1 MIAAFFIQWGKY
13 KEVAIVN
20 EPLIGSFKWM
30 KSLNRSLILNTIRT
44 HGEVSRAEIAK
55 ITKLTPP
62 TVTNI
67 VSELLDN
74 KLVIESDLGA
84 STGGRR
90 PIMLRINADAYHIV
104 GVDIGIHRLRAVVTN
119 LNADIK
125 AAEKLALPPRV
136 DEAALICHLI
146 DTVKLVL
153 KKAGIS
159 AGDLMGIGLGMHG
172 LVDPAAGKAIF
183 APNFGLRDI
192 SLREPLEREFQVPV
206 HVENDVVAF
215 ALGESWFGEGT
226 DTGNFIAVNIGEGV
240 GAGIVLNGQLYKGAT
255 YSAGEIGHTTVEM
268 DGPRCTCGNYGC
280 LQSLVSGPALVRQA
294 VQRLEAGERSLIREQ
309 CGEDPEAITGEM
321 IAQAARQGDPLA
333 IDLFR
338 RVGRYLGIGLANLIN
353 TLNPR
358 KIILGGG
365 VTNAAD
371 LFLEETRRTIHERAM
386 DTPANAVSI
395 VITNLGEYASAIG
408 AVTIVLDGLFA
419 PQAHR

>member
-104 GVDIGIHRLRAVVTN
+104 GVDIGIHWLRTVVTN

-136 DEAALICHLI
+136 DEAALIGHLI

-294 VQRLEAGERSLIREQ
+294 VQRLEAGERSLIREL

>member
-1 MIAAFFIQWGKY
+1 M
-13 KEVAIVN
+13 N

-104 GVDIGIHRLRAVVTN
+104 GVDIGIHWLRTVVTN

-136 DEAALICHLI
+136 DEAALIGHLI

-172 LVDPAAGKAIF
+172 LVDPSAGKAIF

-192 SLREPLEREFQVPV
+192 SLREPLECEFQVPV

-268 DGPRCTCGNYGC
+268 NGPRCTCGNYGC

-294 VQRLEAGERSLIREQ
+294 AQRLEAGERSLIREL
-309 CGEDPEAITGEM
+309 CGDDPEAITGEM

-333 IDLFR
+333 LDLFR

-395 VITNLGEYASAIG
+395 VITNQGEYASAIG

>member
-1 MIAAFFIQWGKY
+1 
-13 KEVAIVN
+13 VN

-74 KLVIESDLGA
+74 KLVIESELGA

-90 PIMLRINADAYHIV
+90 PIMLRINAEAYHIV
-104 GVDIGIHRLRAVVTN
+104 GIDIGIRRLRAVVTN
-119 LNADIK
+119 LNAVIK
-125 AAEKLALPPRV
+125 ASVTLALPPKV
-136 DEAALICHLI
+136 DQHALISHLI

-153 KKAGIS
+153 RKANITER
-159 AGDLMGIGLGMHG
+159 DLMGIGLGMHG
-172 LVDPAAGKAIF
+172 LVDPSAGRAVF
-183 APNFGLRDI
+183 APNFGLRDV
-192 SLREPLEREFQVPV
+192 SLREPMEQEFQVPV

-240 GAGIVLNGQLYKGAT
+240 GAGIVLNGQLYK
-255 YSAGEIGHTTVEM
+255 
-268 DGPRCTCGNYGC
+268 YGC

-294 VQRLEAGERSLIREQ
+294 AQRMLAGEQTLIREL
-309 CGEDPEAITGEM
+309 CGSDPNAITGEM
-321 IAQAARQGDPLA
+321 IDSAARQGDALA
-333 IDLFR
+333 RDIFTR
-338 RVGRYLGIGLANLIN
+338 TGRYLGIGLANLIN

-386 DTPANAVSI
+386 DIPANAVSI
-395 VITNLGEYASAIG
+395 VITNQGEYASAIG

-419 PQAHR
+419 PQAHK

>member
-1 MIAAFFIQWGKY
+1 
-13 KEVAIVN
+13 
-20 EPLIGSFKWM
+20 M

-104 GVDIGIHRLRAVVTN
+104 GVDIGIHWLRTVVTN

-136 DEAALICHLI
+136 DEAALIGHLI

-294 VQRLEAGERSLIREQ
+294 VQRLEAGERSLIREL

>member
-1 MIAAFFIQWGKY
+1 MIAAFFIQWGEY
-13 KEVAIVN
+13 KEVASVN

-104 GVDIGIHRLRAVVTN
+104 GVDIGIHWLRTVVTN

-136 DEAALICHLI
+136 DEAALIGHLI

-172 LVDPAAGKAIF
+172 LVDPSAGKAIF

-192 SLREPLEREFQVPV
+192 SLREPLECEFQVPV

-268 DGPRCTCGNYGC
+268 NGPRCTCGNYGC
-280 LQSLVSGPALVRQA
+280 LQSLVSGPALVCQA
-294 VQRLEAGERSLIREQ
+294 AQRLEAGERSLIREL
-309 CGEDPEAITGEM
+309 CGDDPEAITGEM

-333 IDLFR
+333 LDLFR

-395 VITNLGEYASAIG
+395 VITNQGEYASAIG

>member
-1 MIAAFFIQWGKY
+1 M
-13 KEVAIVN
+13 N

-104 GVDIGIHRLRAVVTN
+104 GVDIGIHWLRTVVTN

-136 DEAALICHLI
+136 DEAALIGHLI

-294 VQRLEAGERSLIREQ
+294 VQRLEAGERSLIREL

>member
-1 MIAAFFIQWGKY
+1 
-13 KEVAIVN
+13 
-20 EPLIGSFKWM
+20 M

-104 GVDIGIHRLRAVVTN
+104 GVDIGIHWLRTVVTN

-136 DEAALICHLI
+136 DEAALIGHLI

-172 LVDPAAGKAIF
+172 LVDPSAGKAIF

-192 SLREPLEREFQVPV
+192 SLREPLECEFQVPV

-268 DGPRCTCGNYGC
+268 NGPRCTCGNYGC

-294 VQRLEAGERSLIREQ
+294 AQRLEAGERSLIREL
-309 CGEDPEAITGEM
+309 CGDDPEAITGEM

-333 IDLFR
+333 LDLFR

-395 VITNLGEYASAIG
+395 VITNQGEYASAIG

>member
-1 MIAAFFIQWGKY
+1 
-13 KEVAIVN
+13 
-20 EPLIGSFKWM
+20 M

-67 VSELLDN
+67 VAELLDN

-90 PIMLRINADAYHIV
+90 PIMLRINAEAYHIV
-104 GVDIGIHRLRAVVTN
+104 GVDIGIRRLRAVVTN

-125 AAEKLALPPRV
+125 ASETLALPPRV
-136 DEAALICHLI
+136 DQAALIGHLI
-146 DTVKLVL
+146 NTVKIVL
-153 KKAGIS
+153 KKASIS
-159 AGDLMGIGLGMHG
+159 ERDLMGIGIGMHG
-172 LVDPAAGKAIF
+172 LVDPSAGKAIF
-183 APNFGLRDI
+183 APNFGLRDV
-192 SLREPLEREFQVPV
+192 SLREPLEEEFQVPV

-255 YSAGEIGHTTVEM
+255 YSAGEIGHTTVDM

-294 VQRLEAGERSLIREQ
+294 AQRMQAGEQTLIREL
-309 CGEDPEAITGEM
+309 CGGDLDSITGEM
-321 IAQAARQGDPLA
+321 IDAAARQGDALA
-333 IDLFR
+333 LDIFKR
-338 RVGRYLGIGLANLIN
+338 TGRYLGIGLANLIN

-395 VITNLGEYASAIG
+395 VITNQGEYASAIG

-419 PQAHR
+419 PQAHK

>member
-1 MIAAFFIQWGKY
+1 
-13 KEVAIVN
+13 
-20 EPLIGSFKWM
+20 M

-74 KLVIESDLGA
+74 KLVIESELGA

-90 PIMLRINADAYHIV
+90 PIMLRINAEAYHIV
-104 GVDIGIHRLRAVVTN
+104 GIDIGIRRLRAVVTN
-119 LNADIK
+119 LNAVIK
-125 AAEKLALPPRV
+125 ASVTLALPPKV
-136 DEAALICHLI
+136 DQHALISHLI

-153 KKAGIS
+153 RKANITER
-159 AGDLMGIGLGMHG
+159 DLMGIGLGMHG
-172 LVDPAAGKAIF
+172 LVDPSAGRAVF
-183 APNFGLRDI
+183 APNFGLRDV
-192 SLREPLEREFQVPV
+192 SLREPMEQEFQVPV

-255 YSAGEIGHTTVEM
+255 YSAGEIGHTTVDM
-268 DGPRCTCGNYGC
+268 NGPKCTCGNYGC

-294 VQRLEAGERSLIREQ
+294 AQRMLAGEQTLIREL
-309 CGEDPEAITGEM
+309 CGSDPNAITGEM
-321 IAQAARQGDPLA
+321 IDSAARQGDALA
-333 IDLFR
+333 RDIFTR
-338 RVGRYLGIGLANLIN
+338 TGRYLGIGLANLIN

-386 DTPANAVSI
+386 DIPANAVSI
-395 VITNLGEYASAIG
+395 VITNQGEYASAIG

-419 PQAHR
+419 PQAHK

>member
-1 MIAAFFIQWGKY
+1 M
-13 KEVAIVN
+13 N

-67 VSELLDN
+67 VAELLDN

-90 PIMLRINADAYHIV
+90 PIMLRINAEAYHIV
-104 GVDIGIHRLRAVVTN
+104 GVDIGIRRLRAVVTN

-125 AAEKLALPPRV
+125 ASETLALPSRV
-136 DEAALICHLI
+136 DQVALIGHLI

-153 KKAGIS
+153 QKANIS
-159 AGDLMGIGLGMHG
+159 EKDLMGIGIGMHG
-172 LVDPAAGKAIF
+172 LVDPSMGKAIF
-183 APNFGLRDI
+183 APNFGLRDV
-192 SLREPLEREFQVPV
+192 SLREPLEQEFQVPV

-215 ALGESWFGEGT
+215 AFGESWFGEGI

-255 YSAGEIGHTTVEM
+255 YSAGEIGHTTVDM
-268 DGPRCTCGNYGC
+268 NGPKCTCGNYGC

-294 VQRLEAGERSLIREQ
+294 AQRMLAGEPTLIREL
-309 CGEDPEAITGEM
+309 CGGDPESITGEM
-321 IAQAARQGDPLA
+321 IDSAARQGDALA
-333 IDLFR
+333 IDIFKR
-338 RVGRYLGIGLANLIN
+338 TGRYLGIGLANLIN

-386 DTPANAVSI
+386 DTPASAVSI
-395 VITNLGEYASAIG
+395 VITNQGEYASAIG
-408 AVTIVLDGLFA
+408 AVTIVLDGLFS
-419 PQAHR
+419 PQANK

>member
-1 MIAAFFIQWGKY
+1 
-13 KEVAIVN
+13 VN

-104 GVDIGIHRLRAVVTN
+104 GVDIGIHWLRTVVTN

-136 DEAALICHLI
+136 DEAALIGHLI

-294 VQRLEAGERSLIREQ
+294 VQRLEAGERSLIREL

>member
-1 MIAAFFIQWGKY
+1 
-13 KEVAIVN
+13 VN

-104 GVDIGIHRLRAVVTN
+104 GVDIGIHWLRTVVTN

-136 DEAALICHLI
+136 DEAALIGHLI

-172 LVDPAAGKAIF
+172 LVDPSAGKAIF

-192 SLREPLEREFQVPV
+192 SLREPLECEFQVPV

-268 DGPRCTCGNYGC
+268 NGPRCTCGNYGC

-294 VQRLEAGERSLIREQ
+294 AQRLEAGERSLIREL
-309 CGEDPEAITGEM
+309 CGDDPEAITGEM

-333 IDLFR
+333 LDLFR

-395 VITNLGEYASAIG
+395 VITNQGEYASAIG